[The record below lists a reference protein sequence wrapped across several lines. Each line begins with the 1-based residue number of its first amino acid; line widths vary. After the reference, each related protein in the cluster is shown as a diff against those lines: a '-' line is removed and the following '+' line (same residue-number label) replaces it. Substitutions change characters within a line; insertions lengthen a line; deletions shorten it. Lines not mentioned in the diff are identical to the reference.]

1 MDMGIIA
8 GALNERRATRR
19 QVLRGLGLGAAGLA
33 GMGLL
38 PRIAQAAG
46 GTGLDAAIG
55 QFALNLEYLEA
66 QFYTYAVTGQGI
78 EAQGVGTNGSG
89 TKGNVTIKANPQ
101 VPFIDTKI
109 QQYAVEIGQDER
121 NHVALFRNFLTAAGV
136 QPVAQ
141 PAIDLQNSFNTLA
154 QAAGIGS
161 SFDPFANDL
170 NFILGAFIFE
180 DVGVTLFGGAAK
192 LITNRDLL
200 DSAAGILA
208 VEAYHASNIRV
219 NIFQAGSSAQQ
230 IAQKISDLRK
240 MLSGADDDQGVLDS
254 NGKANIVPTDAN
266 GRAFRRTFRQGLN
279 IVYGAPN
286 AAKGLFFPNGLNGA
300 ITK

>member
-1 MDMGIIA
+1 MEMGMLA
-8 GALNERRATRR
+8 EVLKERRGTRR
-19 QVLRGLGLGAAGLA
+19 QIIKGLGAGVAGLA
-33 GMGLL
+33 GLGLL

-46 GTGLDAAIG
+46 GSGLDVAIG

-78 EAQGVGTNGSG
+78 EAQGVATDGSG
-89 TKGNVTIKANPQ
+89 TKGGVTIKSNPQ
-101 VPFIDTKI
+101 VPFSDSKN
-109 QQYAVEIGQDER
+109 QQYAAEIGQDER
-121 NHVALFRNFLTAAGV
+121 NHVTFFRSFLTSVGV

-141 PAIDLQNSFNTLA
+141 PQLDLQNSFNTLA

-161 SFDPFANDL
+161 SFDPFANDV
-170 NFILGAFIFE
+170 NFLLGAFIFE

-219 NIFQAGSSAQQ
+219 HIFEAGSTAQGL
-230 IAQKISDLRK
+230 AQKVSDLRK
-240 MLSGADDDQGVLDS
+240 TLSGADDDQGVVDG

-266 GRAFRRTFRQGLN
+266 GRAFRRTTRQGLN
-279 IVYGAPN
+279 IVYGAVN